1 MEVLRCSGVLLAGAA
16 VAVISTGMRVRG
28 NLIQETN
35 LQVNTVENTNDFGR
49 ASTLYHQEQVWIRN
63 RKTVLGSTSGTRIER
78 DMAGRVNEDDVQSR
92 VYDQQ

>member
-1 MEVLRCSGVLLAGAA
+1 
-16 VAVISTGMRVRG
+16 
-28 NLIQETN
+28 
-35 LQVNTVENTNDFGR
+35 VNTVENTNDFGR

-92 VYDQQ
+92 YMTSNDTYLEGTPGCSNAAPTFINRSLSL